1 MRRLLPQTL
10 PVWVLFIVIA
20 GLLASQVATL
30 YIVARDRAASSDVV
44 DYYRLND
51 RAFSAVQLMYSA
63 SPDERKRMASGV
75 TSSSYAMTVT
85 DTPAV
90 GSAIAQDDQLA
101 ELEDILVGRLSKFG
115 VTEARVRR
123 DPASLM
129 ERTPRRN
136 TQDSDVGEVE
146 KDLLALAAGFA
157 KSDKLTA
164 SIQFADGQWLNF
176 TEPIIPPGPVLSL
189 DSLPLYGVM
198 AGLVV
203 IMSVWSL
210 RRLTAPYRVME
221 TAVKRIGDDLKSPP
235 ISESGSREIRAA
247 AHAINTMQARLREY
261 VEDREQLAAALA
273 HDLRTPLTRM
283 RLRLALLRSSRI
295 RDELARAL
303 ADIEGIARSVID
315 FATFEVAEEKAER
328 IDFLSL
334 VESVADGFEE
344 ARLAEAGMRSR
355 ELICVARPVALKRCV
370 TNLVQNAVT
379 YGKKAHLSLHRSDET
394 IALVIRDEGPGIPQ
408 AKLDAVFSP
417 FVRLEGS
424 RSRETGGLGLGLTI
438 ARNIARSA
446 GGEII
451 LSNRP
456 DGGLQTELRLPS
468 AAL

>member
-10 PVWVLFIVIA
+10 PAWVLLIVIA
-20 GLLASQVATL
+20 GLLASQVTTL

-51 RAFSAVQLMYSA
+51 RAFSIVQLMYSA
-63 SPDERKRMASGV
+63 TPQERRHMASGV
-75 TSSSYAMTVT
+75 ASSSYAMTVS

-90 GSAIAQDDQLA
+90 ASAIAQDDQLA

-129 ERTPRRN
+129 DRLPRRSAS
-136 TQDSDVGEVE
+136 DSDVGEVE

-157 KSDKLTA
+157 RSDKLTA

-176 TEPIIPPGPVLSL
+176 TEPILPPGPVLSL
-189 DSLPLYGVM
+189 ESLPLYAVM

-203 IMSVWSL
+203 VACVWSL

-221 TAVKRIGDDLKSPP
+221 RAVNRLGKDLKSPP
-235 ISESGSREIRAA
+235 ISETGSREIRAA
-247 AHAINTMQARLREY
+247 AHAINTMQARLRAY

-283 RLRLALLRSSRI
+283 RLRLALLRNSKI
-295 RDELARAL
+295 RDYLARDL
-303 ADIEGIARSVID
+303 GDIETIARSVID

-334 VESVADGFEE
+334 AESVADDFEDATLE
-344 ARLAEAGMRSR
+344 EEGMRSR
-355 ELICVARPVALKRCV
+355 QLICMARPVALRRCV

-379 YGKKAHLSLHRSDET
+379 YGRKAHLTLRRDGGW
-394 IALVIRDEGPGIPQ
+394 IVLAIRDEGPGIPQ
-408 AKLDAVFSP
+408 GKLDAVFNP

-446 GGEII
+446 GGEIG
-451 LSNRP
+451 LANHP
-456 DGGLQTELRLPS
+456 GGGLLTELRLPS
-468 AAL
+468 AG

>member
-10 PVWVLFIVIA
+10 PAWVLLIVIA
-20 GLLASQVATL
+20 GLLASQVTTL

-51 RAFSAVQLMYSA
+51 RAFSIVQLMYSA
-63 SPDERKRMASGV
+63 TPQERRHMASGV
-75 TSSSYAMTVT
+75 ASSSYAMTVS

-90 GSAIAQDDQLA
+90 ASAIAQDDQLA

-129 ERTPRRN
+129 DRLPRRSAS
-136 TQDSDVGEVE
+136 DSDVGEVE

-157 KSDKLTA
+157 RSDKLTA

-176 TEPIIPPGPVLSL
+176 TEPILPPGPVLSL
-189 DSLPLYGVM
+189 ESLPLYAVM

-203 IMSVWSL
+203 VACVLSL

-221 TAVKRIGDDLKSPP
+221 RAVNRLGKDLKSPP
-235 ISESGSREIRAA
+235 ISETGSREIRAA
-247 AHAINTMQARLREY
+247 AHAINTMQARLRAY

-283 RLRLALLRSSRI
+283 RLRLALLRNSKI
-295 RDELARAL
+295 RDDLARDL
-303 ADIEGIARSVID
+303 GDIETIARSVID

-334 VESVADGFEE
+334 AESVADDFEDATLE
-344 ARLAEAGMRSR
+344 EEGMRSR
-355 ELICVARPVALKRCV
+355 QLICMARPVALRRCV

-379 YGKKAHLSLHRSDET
+379 YGRKAHLTLRRDGGW
-394 IALVIRDEGPGIPQ
+394 IVLAIRDEGPGIPQ
-408 AKLDAVFSP
+408 GKLDAVFNP

-446 GGEII
+446 GGEIG
-451 LSNRP
+451 LANHP
-456 DGGLQTELRLPS
+456 GGGLLTELRLPS
-468 AAL
+468 A

>member
-10 PVWVLFIVIA
+10 PGWVLLVVIA
-20 GLLASQVATL
+20 GLLAGQVTTL
-30 YIVARDRAASSDVV
+30 YIVARDRAASSDIV

-51 RAFSAVQLMYSA
+51 RAFSLVQLLYSA
-63 SPDERKRMASGV
+63 TPEERRRMASGV
-75 TSSSYAMTVT
+75 ASSNYAMTVS

-90 GSAIAQDDQLA
+90 ASAIAQDDELA

-123 DPASLM
+123 EPASLPD
-129 ERTPRRN
+129 RPPRRSAA
-136 TQDSDVGEVE
+136 DSDVGEVE

-157 KSDKLTA
+157 RSDKLTA

-176 TEPIIPPGPVLSL
+176 TEPILPPGPVLSL
-189 DSLPLYGVM
+189 DSLPLYGIV

-203 IMSVWSL
+203 IACIWSL

-221 TAVKRIGDDLKSPP
+221 RAVKRLGEDLKSPP
-235 ISESGSREIRAA
+235 IAETGSREIRAA

-283 RLRLALLRSSRI
+283 RLRLALLRNSKLRE
-295 RDELARAL
+295 DLARDL
-303 ADIEGIARSVID
+303 GDIDTIARSVID

-334 VESVADGFEE
+334 VESVADGFADATLEE
-344 ARLAEAGMRSR
+344 QGMRAR

-379 YGKKAHLSLHRSDET
+379 YGSKARLTLRRSGGW
-394 IALVIRDEGPGIPQ
+394 IVLAIRDEGPGIPP
-408 AKLDAVFSP
+408 AELDAVFGP

-438 ARNIARSA
+438 ARNIARGA
-446 GGEII
+446 GGDIS
-451 LSNRP
+451 LANHP
-456 DGGLQTELRLPS
+456 DGGLLTELRLPS
-468 AAL
+468 AA

>member
-1 MRRLLPQTL
+1 MKRFLPQTL
-10 PVWVLFIVIA
+10 PAWVLLVVIA
-20 GLLASQVATL
+20 SLLVSQVATL
-30 YIVARDRAASSDVV
+30 YIVARDRAAASDVV

-51 RAFSAVQLMYSA
+51 RAFAVVQLLYSA
-63 SPDERKRMASGV
+63 TPMDRKRMASGV
-75 TSSSYAMTVT
+75 ASTSYALTVS
-85 DTPAV
+85 DTPVVA
-90 GSAIAQDDQLA
+90 SSIAQDDQLA
-101 ELEDILVGRLSKFG
+101 ELEDILVSRLSRFG
-115 VTEARVRR
+115 VIEARVRR
-123 DPASLM
+123 DAATVSEKP
-129 ERTPRRN
+129 PRRPG
-136 TQDSDVGEVE
+136 TDIDQVE
-146 KDLLALAAGFA
+146 KDLLTLSAGFA
-157 KSDKLTA
+157 HSDKLTA
-164 SIQFADGQWLNF
+164 SIQFSDGQWLNF

-295 RDELARAL
+295 RDELARDL

>member
-10 PVWVLFIVIA
+10 PGWVLLVVIA
-20 GLLASQVATL
+20 GLLAGQVTTL
-30 YIVARDRAASSDVV
+30 YIVARDRAASSDIV

-51 RAFSAVQLMYSA
+51 RAFSLVQLLYSA
-63 SPDERKRMASGV
+63 TPEERRRMASGV
-75 TSSSYAMTVT
+75 ASSNYAMTVS

-90 GSAIAQDDQLA
+90 ASAIAQDDELA

-123 DPASLM
+123 EPASLPD
-129 ERTPRRN
+129 RPPRRSAA
-136 TQDSDVGEVE
+136 DSDVGEVE
-146 KDLLALAAGFA
+146 KDLLVLAAGFA
-157 KSDKLTA
+157 RSDKLTA

-176 TEPIIPPGPVLSL
+176 TEPILPPGPVLSL
-189 DSLPLYGVM
+189 DSLPLYGIV

-203 IMSVWSL
+203 VACIWSL

-221 TAVKRIGDDLKSPP
+221 RAVKRLGEDLKSPP
-235 ISESGSREIRAA
+235 IAETGSREIRAA

-283 RLRLALLRSSRI
+283 RLRLALLRNSKLRE
-295 RDELARAL
+295 DLARDL
-303 ADIEGIARSVID
+303 GDIDTIARSVID

-334 VESVADGFEE
+334 VESVADGFADATLEE
-344 ARLAEAGMRSR
+344 QGMRAR

-379 YGKKAHLSLHRSDET
+379 YGSKARLTLRRSGGW
-394 IALVIRDEGPGIPQ
+394 IVLAIRDEGPGIPP
-408 AKLDAVFSP
+408 AELDAVFGP

-438 ARNIARSA
+438 ARNIARGA
-446 GGEII
+446 GGDIS
-451 LSNRP
+451 LANHP
-456 DGGLQTELRLPS
+456 DGGLLTELRLPS
-468 AAL
+468 AA